1 MWLCAFLSVVNVVTR
16 GPVPP
21 WRTLWTCEC
30 CLWPQLSVCAV
41 VSCVWEAHKI
51 RWRSWVLCGTPHVCM
66 HARVPSSKQ
75 SPSSPN
81 PASPDSP
88 DARPGAWPPRG
99 LPAVC
104 KCRHLPGGR
113 APPPRAAAGPPVWAQ
128 EGVRGK
134 RAGNESS
141 GTRGP
146 PLHPR

>member
-1 MWLCAFLSVVNVVTR
+1 MCVLDVAVSKHNEDPGFFVEGPMYAYMRLS
-16 GPVPP
+16 PP
-21 WRTLWTCEC
+21 QNKASL
-30 CLWPQLSVCAV
+30 P
-41 VSCVWEAHKI
+41 
-51 RWRSWVLCGTPHVCM
+51 
-66 HARVPSSKQ
+66 
-75 SPSSPN
+75 SPN

-113 APPPRAAAGPPVWAQ
+113 APPPPAPLPHPHYPHPRAAAGPPVWAQ

-134 RAGNESS
+134 WAGNESS

-146 PLHPR
+146 LSTPDEYSHLPGVGEAGAP